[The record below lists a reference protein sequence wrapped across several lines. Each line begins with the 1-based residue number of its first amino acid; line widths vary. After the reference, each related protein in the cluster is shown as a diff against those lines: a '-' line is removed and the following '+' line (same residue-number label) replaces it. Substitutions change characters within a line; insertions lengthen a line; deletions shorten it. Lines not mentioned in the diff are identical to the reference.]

1 MSVCSIDLTS
11 RQALEQACCTSP
23 VLRLEN
29 ASRMLEPVAA
39 TPHHTC
45 SIPVQPVL
53 HPRPCNLVEPR
64 QLSIAVR
71 CAAMCRGARV
81 LGRRAGM
88 WQHTCPMARHVRVR
102 GMACART
109 GHGMC
114 RNRCCVLCIGRWHS
128 SRRPGGSRAAVATM
142 EAARSSELLSRGQ
155 GAPQPAASLAPLG
168 DSFRTARHVAACCLA
183 FRPEASQQLLSWQ
196 LWRSALQAEI
206 SAAWCAHA
214 QCSPVSRALLSV
226 ITRLTLSG
234 PSPTPTP

>member
-1 MSVCSIDLTS
+1 MHPECLNLWLQRRITHAQSLSSLCCIPAHAIWSSLGSCLLLCGAQPCAEVHGCL
-11 RQALEQACCTSP
+11 AAEPACGST
-23 VLRLEN
+23 
-29 ASRMLEPVAA
+29 
-39 TPHHTC
+39 
-45 SIPVQPVL
+45 
-53 HPRPCNLVEPR
+53 
-64 QLSIAVR
+64 
-71 CAAMCRGARV
+71 
-81 LGRRAGM
+81 
-88 WQHTCPMARHVRVR
+88 RVR